1 MKRMRGGILPLA
13 AVIPALVAAGKA
25 ATLGAVSG
33 AAGYGVK
40 RGLRAVTQKKK
51 KKAATPAQR
60 RRLRNALL
68 RGNPKSLIARRI

>member
-13 AVIPALVAAGKA
+13 AVIPALMAAGKA
-25 ATLGAVSG
+25 ATLEAVSG

-51 KKAATPAQR
+51 KRQPPRLNDVDSETPSSAATP
-60 RRLRNALL
+60 
-68 RGNPKSLIARRI
+68 KV